1 MKEIIDQIGIGNKN
15 KITLTKRSSKVNF
28 WYEDSDRWFINIQ
41 TNTDDYSSWIIPKDL
56 ERRIEIYIDK
66 GYKLNTK

>member
-41 TNTDDYSSWIIPKDL
+41 TNTV
-56 ERRIEIYIDK
+56 
-66 GYKLNTK
+66 